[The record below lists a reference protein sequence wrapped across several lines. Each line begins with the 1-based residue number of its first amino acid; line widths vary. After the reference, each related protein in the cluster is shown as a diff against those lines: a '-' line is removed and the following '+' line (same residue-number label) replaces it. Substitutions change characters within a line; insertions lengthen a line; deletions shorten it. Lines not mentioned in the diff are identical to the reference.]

1 MRSKTAESGQN
12 VRKHC
17 DRIEAVFRS
26 NNVILL
32 WAKQVPDLT
41 QSAHTYGTLLG
52 VIWEKLWD
60 PYGLPSEG
68 PLGG

>member
-1 MRSKTAESGQN
+1 MEGGSSFVDGGWDGLWLDDDHN
-12 VRKHC
+12 VP
-17 DRIEAVFRS
+17 V
-26 NNVILL
+26 
-32 WAKQVPDLT
+32 
-41 QSAHTYGTLLG
+41 SAHIYGTLLG